1 MYILLYHSLTILWY
15 KLACTDNPFGFAD
28 DHRLSNFWFSIKLGP
43 LSTNKLKTGF
53 ASPSKQTQGFW
64 AESVENIFV

>member
-1 MYILLYHSLTILWY
+1 MYTTLPLTHYPLGQTCLYRQSLWVEY
-15 KLACTDNPFGFAD
+15 
-28 DHRLSNFWFSIKLGP
+28 RLSNFWFSIKLGP